1 MSICDC
7 LLFSRYKE
15 YGELGSF
22 GFDDHLEISTV
33 LFESL
38 GDGHTILSSGSSSL
52 LYNELL
58 QCYSPLLD
66 NEEFNSFQ
74 CMTLRKMNTI
84 NVILDIVSYGLPKLL
99 SNIGLRDKM
108 VVVEDEDQID
118 EEKAD
123 NSDDVHQ
130 RNKSRF
136 RVRGP
141 ISYSVRI
148 VDLSGSWQLIY
159 EESDDMDQFLQK
171 IGVGIIKRRVVNRG
185 NFTLKV
191 EIPREDLLTIK
202 IEPFFGPSQTMNWD
216 LTGEVFVENNTE
228 VGTWKNKVEFI
239 QFEHEKTNN
248 KPVTAISM
256 TRESENLPGKVVE
269 TRWTQPGSEYSK
281 IKYIRYR

>member
-7 LLFSRYKE
+7 LFFSRYKE
-15 YGELGSF
+15 YGDLGSF

-66 NEEFNSFQ
+66 NDDCNLYIPMEGNP
-74 CMTLRKMNTI
+74 N
-84 NVILDIVSYGLPKLL
+84 DIVSYGLPKLL
-99 SNIGLRDKM
+99 SNLGLREKM
-108 VVVEDEDQID
+108 VVVEDENQRD
-118 EEKAD
+118 EEKTD
-123 NSDDVHQ
+123 NSDEVHQ
-130 RNKSRF
+130 RNKKC
-136 RVRGP
+136 VQ
-141 ISYSVRI
+141 
-148 VDLSGSWQLIY
+148 DLSGSWQLIS

-239 QFEHEKTNN
+239 QFEHERTNN
-248 KPVTAISM
+248 KSVTAISM
-256 TRESENLPGKVVE
+256 TRESENLLGKVVE

-281 IKYIRYR
+281 IKFIRYR